1 MKKSPAK
8 AISKKV
14 ETPKSQKSLLK
25 TASESSKKQSFS
37 NSKISG
43 STKSVKKESTP
54 KAQPK
59 VAPKKPAP
67 VETKPAPKKV
77 LPKLATNTE
86 STKPKQKV
94 LDIDND
100 LVVKTKPQNKVLIDG
115 AIPIV
120 KKSSAIKVPSANS
133 IKADDAVKV
142 KVPATPNK
150 TRYSDSELV
159 EFKNL
164 IDDKLEQSKSELKYL
179 QEQIHQSADED
190 DSKFMGLED
199 GVGTNEKEELNRLA
213 ARQLKYI
220 SHLENALVRIKNK
233 TYGICRVTGK
243 LISKERLRAVPHAT
257 LSIEAKN
264 NMA

>member
-1 MKKSPAK
+1 M
-8 AISKKV
+8 
-14 ETPKSQKSLLK
+14 LK
-25 TASESSKKQSFS
+25 TATESSKKQSFS
-37 NSKISG
+37 NSKKA
-43 STKSVKKESTP
+43 STSKPEKKATSVKAPEK
-54 KAQPK
+54 K
-59 VAPKKPAP
+59 VTKVVAKP
-67 VETKPAPKKV
+67 EPKKV
-77 LPKLATNTE
+77 LPKLPSATD
-86 STKPKQKV
+86 TKHKV

-120 KKSSAIKVPSANS
+120 KKSSAIKVPSASS

-142 KVPATPNK
+142 KVPVTPNK
-150 TRYSDSELV
+150 TRYTDAELV
-159 EFKNL
+159 EFKDL
-164 IDDKLEQSKSELKYL
+164 IDEKLEQSKSELKYL

-264 NMA
+264 SMS